1 MKINGAV
8 IAGLFIGLKT
18 AFTNAFAAG
27 EAEWP
32 EIASEVPSTTK
43 ANDYTWLS
51 NFPGMTEW
59 VGKKQVKKLSEYN
72 YVIVNKSYA
81 STVAVKRDDIEDD
94 QLGIYKTQAEGA
106 GHAAKQWP
114 DELVYGAVNN
124 SFTKSCYDGKP
135 FIASNHPNGNKSTA
149 SNKGTKKLSIET
161 FAKAQA
167 SYGAARTAMMS
178 LKDEEGRP
186 LNVRPNILLV
196 PPALEAVANSLM
208 TLDKLEDGKPNPYK
222 GTAKVKVSGRL
233 TNSDAWFLLDTTK
246 PLKPFIYQP
255 RKKPVF
261 VQQTSMDS
269 DAVFMEGE
277 FKFGAEARG
286 EAGFGHWQLV
296 FGSDGT
302 TD

>member
-51 NFPGMTEW
+51 NFPGMKEW
-59 VGKKQVKKLSEYN
+59 VGKKQVRKLSEYN
-72 YVIVNKSYA
+72 YVIVNKSYE

-94 QLGIYKTQAEGA
+94 QLGIYKAQAEGA

-124 SFTKSCYDGKP
+124 SFTKKCYDGKP
-135 FIASNHPNGNKSTA
+135 FVASNHPNGKSVA
-149 SNKGTKKLSIET
+149 SNKGTKKLSVET

-208 TLDKLEDGKPNPYK
+208 NLDKLEDGKPNPYK

-233 TNSDAWFLLDTTK
+233 TDPNAWFLLDTTK

-255 RKKPVF
+255 RKKPNF
-261 VQQTSMDS
+261 VQQTSTDS

-302 TD
+302 VD

>member
-1 MKINGAV
+1 MKINGAT
-8 IAGLFIGLKT
+8 IGGLFVGLHA
-18 AFTNAFAAG
+18 AFTNAFSAG

-32 EIASEVPSTTK
+32 EIATEVPSTTK
-43 ANDYTWLS
+43 ANDYTWLA
-51 NFPGMTEW
+51 NFPGMKEW

-72 YVIVNKSYA
+72 YVIVNKPYE
-81 STVAVKRDDIEDD
+81 TTIAVSRDDLEDD
-94 QLGIYKTQAEGA
+94 QLGIYKAQAEGA
-106 GHAAKQWP
+106 GYAAKQWP
-114 DELVYGAVNN
+114 DELVYGAVNGG
-124 SFTKSCYDGKP
+124 FTKKCYDGKA
-135 FIASNHPNGNKSTA
+135 FFATNHPNGKSAA

-167 SYGAARTAMMS
+167 SYGAARTQMQS

-196 PPALEAVANSLM
+196 PPALEDIANALM
-208 TLDKLEDGKPNPYK
+208 TVTQLEDSKPNPYK

-233 TNSDAWFLLDTTK
+233 TDPNAWFLLDTSK

-255 RKKPVF
+255 RKKPNF
-261 VQQTSMDS
+261 VQQTTAES

-286 EAGFGHWQLV
+286 EAGYGHWQLAY
-296 FGSDGT
+296 GSDGT
-302 TD
+302 EA